1 MFVREWMSFPAV
13 VGAASMDAS
22 AALTLMEERRIRR
35 LPVVENRRLVGI
47 VTLGD
52 LRRALGPY
60 PTMWKR
66 LALKLSDVMKTDPL
80 TVGPEDTLELVARHM
95 LDRKIGGIPVVED
108 GEPVGMITESDIFR
122 ALCEI
127 LGFGDPSARLA
138 FTVPEGGDV
147 LKEVSARLK
156 NREATTILAHRN
168 ERRHLWEI
176 VLRLRGAVPAQ
187 AASSK

>member
-22 AALTLMEERRIRR
+22 AALALMEERKIRR
-35 LPVVENRRLVGI
+35 LPVVVDRRLVGI

-66 LALKLSDVMKTDPL
+66 LPLKLSDVMKTDPL

-127 LGFGDPSARLA
+127 LGFGDASARLS
-138 FTVPEGGDV
+138 FTAPEGSDI
-147 LKEVSARLK
+147 LKEVSTRLK

-168 ERRHLWEI
+168 ERRNLWEI
-176 VLRLRGAVPAQ
+176 VLRLRGSVPAEP
-187 AASSK
+187 ASSK